1 MSSILKVEGLY
12 KTFASATENLSI
24 IKDLSLEIEEG
35 KTIAITGS
43 SGAGKS
49 TLLNM
54 IGGLEKCDSGK
65 IVAGDVEIS
74 KASEEELTK
83 YRQTFLGF
91 VFQFHYLLKDFT
103 TVENVMLPALIAG
116 VKKDAACEKAL
127 SLLAEV
133 NLDDRADQN
142 VLQLSGGER
151 QRVAVA
157 RALINEPNLILADE
171 PTGNLD
177 PANAG
182 VVRNLLFSIV
192 QKHKKALL
200 VVTHDIEG
208 IAKMTDTCYNLESG
222 KLVEV

>member
-1 MSSILKVEGLY
+1 MAAILKLTQVHKSFY
-12 KTFASATENLSI
+12 SPNENLVV
-24 IKDLSLEIEEG
+24 IKDLMLEIAAG
-35 KTIAITGS
+35 TTVAITGS
-43 SGAGKS
+43 SGSGKS

-54 IGGLEKCDSGK
+54 IGGLEKCDGGTITAGEY
-65 IVAGDVEIS
+65 IVS
-74 KASEEELTK
+74 SASEDELTR
-83 YRQTFLGF
+83 YRQSFLGF
-91 VFQFHYLLKDFT
+91 VFQFHYLLKDFS

-116 VKKDAACEKAL
+116 VKKEAAREKAL

-133 NLDDRADQN
+133 NLDDRAEQN

-157 RALINEPNLILADE
+157 RALINEPQLILADE

-182 VVRNLLFSIV
+182 IVRNLLFSLV
-192 QKHKKALL
+192 QKHNKALL

-208 IAKMTDTCYNLESG
+208 IAKMCDCCYNLENG
-222 KLVEV
+222 KLVAV

>member
-1 MSSILKVEGLY
+1 MSNILTVENLN
-12 KTFASATENLSI
+12 KTFTSANENLII
-24 IKDLSLEIEEG
+24 IKNLNLNIEDG
-35 KTIAITGS
+35 VTVAITGS
-43 SGAGKS
+43 SGSGKS
-49 TLLNM
+49 TFLNM

-65 IVAGDVEIS
+65 IIAGKYDVVN
-74 KASEEELTK
+74 ASDTELSL

-91 VFQFHYLLKDFT
+91 VFQFHYLLKDFST
-103 TVENVMLPALIAG
+103 IENVMLPALIAG
-116 VKKDAACEKAL
+116 VKKEVAREKAL
-127 SLLAEV
+127 SLLYEV
-133 NLDDRADQN
+133 NLNDRADQN

-157 RALINEPNLILADE
+157 RALINEPQLILADE

-182 VVRNLLFSIV
+182 IVRNLLFSIV

-208 IAKMTDTCYNLESG
+208 IAKMTDYCYNLENG
-222 KLVEV
+222 KLVML